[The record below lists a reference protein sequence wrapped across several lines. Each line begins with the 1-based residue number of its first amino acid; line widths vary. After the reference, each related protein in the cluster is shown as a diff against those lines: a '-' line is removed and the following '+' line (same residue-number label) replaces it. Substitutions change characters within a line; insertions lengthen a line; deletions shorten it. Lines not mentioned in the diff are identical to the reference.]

1 MIGTSHHMPAVSGN
15 YGEGRGTGADACKSK
30 EDAQEV
36 SLPDDYEFDE
46 DLVDEYVEEL
56 ASDSDLL
63 LECEAVEHVRIT
75 PHD

>member
-1 MIGTSHHMPAVSGN
+1 MSV
-15 YGEGRGTGADACKSK
+15 
-30 EDAQEV
+30 
-36 SLPDDYEFDE
+36 PDDYEFDE